1 MLQVQLNDLLNN
13 HVINEH
19 THKCSCNNIVN
30 CKVLQSIKDNN
41 EQLYK
46 IVDYIT
52 KNITKGNKNRR
63 NLELVIFSSFHDK
76 IDNCNECKDDE
87 NKFLCVNNDIFGEC
101 GTLYIEWQISI
112 YSKIHSLVID
122 NIDGKNKI
130 LENRTEVLKYLDG
143 IFGNNI
149 SDIIYQTAACEKC
162 NIAECSR
169 IKKNNSIVINRRI
182 KKTNKLC
189 NIFLSICH
197 NYTSSYCECKSK
209 KEILNCINDFL
220 SQELDWFLANCI
232 KNLIDEINIL
242 PYYNEKE
249 FQLLYIPITDIVKK
263 IRFRNMDYDTFNKYI
278 TDICSFI
285 KNINMFNKTM
295 FDLEELIS
303 VITNDKNKPYAIYY
317 NILHTDIIQFLY
329 GLHSI
334 THKERVP
341 LVSIYRVVNYYILE
355 IIKKKIPHLLSVKEV
370 QNILGDYNFS
380 IYSDE
385 SMIIR
390 HVDFTNLIEIVE
402 NFVVYKYK

>member
-1 MLQVQLNDLLNN
+1 
-13 HVINEH
+13 
-19 THKCSCNNIVN
+19 
-30 CKVLQSIKDNN
+30 
-41 EQLYK
+41 
-46 IVDYIT
+46 
-52 KNITKGNKNRR
+52 
-63 NLELVIFSSFHDK
+63 
-76 IDNCNECKDDE
+76 
-87 NKFLCVNNDIFGEC
+87 
-101 GTLYIEWQISI
+101 
-112 YSKIHSLVID
+112 
-122 NIDGKNKI
+122 
-130 LENRTEVLKYLDG
+130 
-143 IFGNNI
+143 
-149 SDIIYQTAACEKC
+149 
-162 NIAECSR
+162 
-169 IKKNNSIVINRRI
+169 
-182 KKTNKLC
+182 
-189 NIFLSICH
+189 
-197 NYTSSYCECKSK
+197 
-209 KEILNCINDFL
+209 
-220 SQELDWFLANCI
+220 
-232 KNLIDEINIL
+232 
-242 PYYNEKE
+242 
-249 FQLLYIPITDIVKK
+249 
-263 IRFRNMDYDTFNKYI
+263 MDYDAFNKYI

-303 VITNDKNKPYAIYY
+303 VLTNDKNKPYAIYY